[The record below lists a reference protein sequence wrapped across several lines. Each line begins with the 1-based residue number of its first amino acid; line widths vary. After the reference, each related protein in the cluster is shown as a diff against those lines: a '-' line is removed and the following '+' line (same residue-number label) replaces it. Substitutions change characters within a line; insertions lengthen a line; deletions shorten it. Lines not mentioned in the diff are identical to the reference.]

1 MELLLNLVWLA
12 VALAGFGLWWTRWS
26 RASRDGGTQWGP
38 LRSAI
43 GLSCVLVLL
52 FFAISLTDDL
62 HAVPALAEDTRS
74 TRRAGL
80 SCKGTQADP
89 DPDKQAALFVE
100 AVSPTLFSPASVVV
114 GWLSLHD
121 SPSAAPARDQPIRS
135 RAPPSP
141 SSPAL

>member
-12 VALAGFGLWWTRWS
+12 VALAGFGLWWLRWS
-26 RASRDGGTQWGP
+26 RAGRAGGP
-38 LRSAI
+38 RLESLRGAV

-62 HAVPALAEDTRS
+62 HAVPALAEDSRS
-74 TRRAGL
+74 TRRAVQ
-80 SCKGTQADP
+80 SCKGSQADP
-89 DPDKQAALFVE
+89 DPERQTAVFAE
-100 AVSPTLFSPASVVV
+100 AVSPTSFSPPSVTV

-121 SPSAAPARDQPIRS
+121 SPSAAPAPDQPVRG

-141 SSPAL
+141 SSLAL